1 MMLRCVFIAAGAQG
15 KTYHVAQSSMIAGW
29 PFGWQV
35 CGLSFQDFQAAC
47 NTRLKTW
54 GESRI

>member
-29 PFGWQV
+29 PLGGRSVGSPFKI
-35 CGLSFQDFQAAC
+35 F
-47 NTRLKTW
+47 RLPA
-54 GESRI
+54 IHD